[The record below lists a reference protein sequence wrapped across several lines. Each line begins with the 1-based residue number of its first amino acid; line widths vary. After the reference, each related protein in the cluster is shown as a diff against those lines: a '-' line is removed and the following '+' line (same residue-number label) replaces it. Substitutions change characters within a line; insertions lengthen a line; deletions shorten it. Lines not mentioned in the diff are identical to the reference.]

1 MSRGGRGALR
11 AQRGLSGRTP
21 ATDVPTGG
29 PRARPWAGQELGE
42 GRSWHRPRPERAGPP
57 LSLTC
62 GLEDAGV
69 AQAVAGSERLHHA
82 VDFLGLSGKPKAPQ
96 ELPGG
101 AGSRV
106 RAAPRPAS
114 QRQGCGRCRAAA
126 CAASATQ
133 GPRCSRLSAML
144 LPLSRGGTGSRGP
157 PERCAGSSRPSAVH
171 CRAGQGLTPAGESGA
186 PGALGQRLT
195 AKGMKATQGGGLAP
209 RRGVGEL
216 HAVRQFPNPEAPA
229 GGLLPP
235 ATPSA
240 PAGCRAE
247 SARDGPR
254 GHTSV
259 LSPVTAT
266 GKDPDQ
272 GQTAQ
277 PAVCSLATGQAGAQG
292 GGSSP

>member
-1 MSRGGRGALR
+1 
-11 AQRGLSGRTP
+11 
-21 ATDVPTGG
+21 
-29 PRARPWAGQELGE
+29 
-42 GRSWHRPRPERAGPP
+42 
-57 LSLTC
+57 
-62 GLEDAGV
+62 
-69 AQAVAGSERLHHA
+69 
-82 VDFLGLSGKPKAPQ
+82 
-96 ELPGG
+96 
-101 AGSRV
+101 
-106 RAAPRPAS
+106 
-114 QRQGCGRCRAAA
+114 
-126 CAASATQ
+126 
-133 GPRCSRLSAML
+133 ML

-247 SARDGPR
+247 RARDGPR

-272 GQTAQ
+272 GQTAR
-277 PAVCSLATGQAGAQG
+277 PAVRSLATGQAGAQG
-292 GGSSP
+292 GGSSPRRPRSEGEPGPGEPSGPQPDQAGGQSLSGGGRGLKSRARPLRPSLQGNSGHQGAAPQCHQ